1 MQRLAFLAGQEL
13 IVQNMSL
20 QTDSSDLL
28 GGYRPLEIKQLARP
42 IYVSFVEL
50 FVSQFSKSKNTQF
63 LDYIYVAYEKQQ
75 WKKLSQAICKG
86 IKMGMRKVRRNRFIS
101 FMHNKELVILKRI
114 VVNGRIKYKV
124 RMDFIAK

>member
-75 WKKLSQAICKG
+75 WKSPRTSNCFSGSSSSACTALPNAKAGLSLRTWPFQCA
-86 IKMGMRKVRRNRFIS
+86 S
-101 FMHNKELVILKRI
+101 DLVATVLIDDEPSA
-114 VVNGRIKYKV
+114 GC
-124 RMDFIAK
+124 A

>member
-101 FMHNKELVILKRI
+101 LCTTKNW
-114 VVNGRIKYKV
+114 
-124 RMDFIAK
+124 